1 LLGSRYGEA
10 VMAYL
15 IIVGCDNPVNARLL
29 THANGT
35 TQVFAVKSDAD
46 NVVDKINKAREET
59 HARLVA
65 V

>member
-1 LLGSRYGEA
+1 MKY
-10 VMAYL
+10 
-15 IIVGCDNPVNARLL
+15 IIVVGCDNPVNSNLL
-29 THANGT
+29 SHPNGT

-46 NVVDKINKAREET
+46 QAVDKINNSRGEK

>member
-1 LLGSRYGEA
+1 MSVKY
-10 VMAYL
+10 
-15 IIVGCDNPVNARLL
+15 IIVVGCDNPVNSNLL
-29 THANGT
+29 SHPNGT

-46 NVVDKINKAREET
+46 QAVDKINNSRGEK